1 MAVFCGVDPGTE
13 KSGFVLFDDEQN
25 RVVFSCELKNEVI
38 RSILRSGRYFP
49 DNFPNIPDVSTWDTF
64 FIEDIEGM
72 GLKVGKDVF
81 QTAKWLGKF
90 IEAYE
95 YSTNK
100 KVSEIFRGDEKITLC
115 GAKTFVNPITGKRK
129 AISDSQIR
137 TAVIDRFP
145 PLGGGKMPQVGTKK
159 EPGPL
164 YGVKGH
170 CWQALAV
177 LITGLENLKEA
188 IGSHQERVVR

>member
-25 RVVFSCELKNEVI
+25 RVVFSYEFKNEVI
-38 RSILRSGRYFP
+38 RSILRSESYFS
-49 DNFPNIPDVSTWDTF
+49 NIPSVDTWDTF

-72 GLKVGKDVF
+72 GLEVGKNVF
-81 QTAKWLGKF
+81 QTVKWLGKF

-95 YSTNK
+95 YSTK
-100 KVSEIFRGDEKITLC
+100 KKAVEIFRGDEKITLC

-129 AISDSQIR
+129 AVSDSQIR
-137 TAVIDRFP
+137 QAVIDRFP
-145 PLGGGKMPQVGTKK
+145 PLGGGKTPQVGTKK

-164 YGVKGH
+164 YGVTGH

-177 LITGLENLKEA
+177 LITGLENFKKV
-188 IGSHQERVVR
+188 IVSHQERVVR

>member
-25 RVVFSCELKNEVI
+25 RVVFSCEFKNEVI
-38 RSILRSGRYFP
+38 RSILRSGSY
-49 DNFPNIPDVSTWDTF
+49 FPNIPSVETWDTF

-72 GLKVGKDVF
+72 GLEVGKNVF
-81 QTAKWLGKF
+81 QTVKWLGKF

-95 YSTNK
+95 YSTK
-100 KVSEIFRGDEKITLC
+100 KKAIEIFRGDEKITLC

-129 AISDSQIR
+129 AVSDSQIR
-137 TAVIDRFP
+137 KAVIDRFSP
-145 PLGGGKMPQVGTKK
+145 IGGGKTPQVGTKK
-159 EPGPL
+159 DPGPL
-164 YGVKGH
+164 YGVTGH

-177 LITGLENLKEA
+177 LITGLENFKK
-188 IGSHQERVVR
+188 R